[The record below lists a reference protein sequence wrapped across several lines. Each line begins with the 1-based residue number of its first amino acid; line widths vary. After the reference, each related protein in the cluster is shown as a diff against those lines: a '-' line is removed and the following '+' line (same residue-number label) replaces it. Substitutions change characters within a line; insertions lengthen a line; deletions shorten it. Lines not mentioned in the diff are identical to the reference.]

1 MGVLDDRAGLAARVR
16 TAHGDAWQVEGRAR
30 RAHGGG
36 THEVRGARLMASGLP
51 TPKWN
56 NADVTAADADLD
68 AVAAWYAA
76 RDLPWGVRVPVE
88 LDLAVGERLF
98 TKRAFGLERA
108 DVLQGAGAMG
118 VLVRR
123 AGPADLEAYDATDA
137 AVFGDDPALTHRW
150 NAPVLGL
157 VGFEHWLAL
166 EGDKPVGVVCTVLS
180 DDRAGPAAML
190 TGLGALPSRR
200 GQGVEDELLG
210 VAARS
215 AFAAGARLM
224 HTYATGEAGAAWLR
238 SRGFVEAPGFAV
250 YVVRPA

>member
-1 MGVLDDRAGLAARVR
+1 MAVRWEYRMTTPAWPRGCGRR
-16 TAHGDAWQVEGRAR
+16 TATRGRWRGAR
-30 RAHGGG
+30 GGG

-76 RDLPWGVRVPVE
+76 RDLPWGIRVPVE
-88 LDLAVGERLF
+88 LDVAVGERLF

-108 DVLQGAGAMG
+108 DVLQVAGATD

-137 AVFGDDPALTHRW
+137 AVFGDDPALTYRW

-157 VGFEHWLAL
+157 VGFEHW
-166 EGDKPVGVVCTVLS
+166 
-180 DDRAGPAAML
+180 
-190 TGLGALPSRR
+190 
-200 GQGVEDELLG
+200 
-210 VAARS
+210 
-215 AFAAGARLM
+215 
-224 HTYATGEAGAAWLR
+224 
-238 SRGFVEAPGFAV
+238 
-250 YVVRPA
+250 